1 MLGDSSR
8 GGADDRLVSR
18 CEEWPCCVPPRR
30 KNRFLC
36 ENDIDLFIFASS
48 TRVNHNGLVKCL
60 LQKYKIS
67 LISQACHLHLQGV
80 YIPVGGTSEMN
91 V

>member
-1 MLGDSSR
+1 MIDWSVGVRSGRVVCLLG
-8 GGADDRLVSR
+8 
-18 CEEWPCCVPPRR
+18 E

-36 ENDIDLFIFASS
+36 ENDIDLFIFTSS
-48 TRVNHNGLVKCL
+48 TRINHNGLVKCL

-67 LISQACHLHLQGV
+67 LISQACHLHLQDV
-80 YIPVGGTSEMN
+80 YISDGGTSEMN